1 MDGRL
6 SIARCAGN
14 ILEKYMISPHASY
27 DITPVRWLRNQRCFQ
42 VFERLP
48 ERMSL
53 QPNQTSELTNYR
65 KLAAAASSAK
75 SGKKHPGK
83 AILAGKPSDALAETA
98 INFIV

>member
-1 MDGRL
+1 
-6 SIARCAGN
+6 
-14 ILEKYMISPHASY
+14 
-27 DITPVRWLRNQRCFQ
+27 
-42 VFERLP
+42 
-48 ERMSL
+48 MSL